1 MKSTKLA
8 ALFLVSLLP
17 LAACKSHEAENTADN
32 AADTATSAQNA
43 ATAPADQT
51 SQSSANAV
59 TQTTEGEIKGTSN
72 PNDLNPVKAQTM
84 IDDVTIGH
92 NVADGQIAKADQGD
106 DFAPGQ
112 PIYLA
117 MKVADT
123 PASSK
128 VKVAW
133 YGPNDAK
140 ISDEEKAV
148 PQGAKYMSFSQTKT
162 ASWAKGD
169 YRAEVWIGDEKVNT
183 QHFNI
188 TEKSKAGK

>member
-32 AADTATSAQNA
+32 ATDTATSTQNA

-59 TQTTEGEIKGTSN
+59 TQTTEGEIAGTSN

-92 NVADGQIAKADQGD
+92 KVVDGTIP
-106 DFAPGQ
+106 FP
-112 PIYLA
+112 
-117 MKVADT
+117 T
-123 PASSK
+123 P
-128 VKVAW
+128 VVLGHR
-133 YGPNDAK
+133 GPL
-140 ISDEEKAV
+140 
-148 PQGAKYMSFSQTKT
+148 
-162 ASWAKGD
+162 
-169 YRAEVWIGDEKVNT
+169 
-183 QHFNI
+183 
-188 TEKSKAGK
+188 

>member
-1 MKSTKLA
+1 VNSSKLA

-17 LAACKSHEAENTADN
+17 LAACKSHEANTGDNTAD
-32 AADTATSAQNA
+32 AATSTQNA

-51 SQSSANAV
+51 SQTSAGAV
-59 TQTTEGEIKGTSN
+59 TQTTEQEIAGTSN

-92 NVADGQIAKADQGD
+92 KVVDGTIPNADQGD
-106 DFAPGQ
+106 NFASGQ
-112 PIYLA
+112 PVYIT
-117 MKVADT
+117 MKVADV
-123 PASSK
+123 PATSK

-133 YGPNDAK
+133 YGPGDTK
-140 ISDEEKAV
+140 ITDEEKSV
-148 PQGAKYMSFSQTKT
+148 PTGAKYLSFENSKT
-162 ASWAKGD
+162 SSWAKGD

-188 TEKSKAGK
+188 TDKSNAGK